1 MLEDIKQTFSKTI
14 RESINET
21 FLPMKEKIDALES
34 RFSAHWNAIENSRI
48 FCDKRMVEVNTETL
62 KTRKNIRENICCLSN
77 ELKNSFS
84 EIDAKEIVI
93 DQFVGQLIPLLS
105 IYNLVLFNNI
115 NNFILYTFSVF
126 FLFRLFDI
134 FKPYPINIIDK
145 KIKNGFGVMLDD
157 VLAGIYSVIVFFLIF
172 IVLNYV

>member
-1 MLEDIKQTFSKTI
+1 MYKKFNLLILTMFG
-14 RESINET
+14 
-21 FLPMKEKIDALES
+21 LG
-34 RFSAHWNAIENSRI
+34 NSRYAPGTVASFVTCLIYIVLFNYKVNILILIGSVSLI
-48 FCDKRMVEVNTETL
+48 FLYSIFILD
-62 KTRKNIRENICCLSN
+62 

-93 DQFVGQLIPLLS
+93 DEFVGQSIPLLS

-172 IVLNYV
+172 IVLNYVWN

>member
-1 MLEDIKQTFSKTI
+1 MFGLG
-14 RESINET
+14 
-21 FLPMKEKIDALES
+21 
-34 RFSAHWNAIENSRI
+34 NSRYAPGTVASFVTCLIYIVLFNYKVNILILIGSVSLI
-48 FCDKRMVEVNTETL
+48 FLYSIFILD
-62 KTRKNIRENICCLSN
+62 

-93 DQFVGQLIPLLS
+93 DEFVGQSIPLLS

>member
-1 MLEDIKQTFSKTI
+1 MFGLG
-14 RESINET
+14 
-21 FLPMKEKIDALES
+21 
-34 RFSAHWNAIENSRI
+34 NSRYAPGTVASFVTCLIYIVLFNYRVNILILIGLVSLI
-48 FCDKRMVEVNTETL
+48 FLYSIFILD
-62 KTRKNIRENICCLSN
+62 

-93 DQFVGQLIPLLS
+93 DEFVGQSIPLLS
-105 IYNLVLFNNI
+105 IYNLGLFNNI
-115 NNFILYTFSVF
+115 NNFILYALSVF

-172 IVLNYV
+172 IGLNYV

>member
-1 MLEDIKQTFSKTI
+1 MYKKFNLLILTMFG
-14 RESINET
+14 
-21 FLPMKEKIDALES
+21 LG
-34 RFSAHWNAIENSRI
+34 NSRYAPGTVASFVTCLIYIVLFNYKVNILILIGLVSLI
-48 FCDKRMVEVNTETL
+48 FLYSIFILD
-62 KTRKNIRENICCLSN
+62 

-93 DQFVGQLIPLLS
+93 DEFVGQSIPLLS

-172 IVLNYV
+172 IGLNYV

>member
-1 MLEDIKQTFSKTI
+1 MYKKFNLLILTMFG
-14 RESINET
+14 
-21 FLPMKEKIDALES
+21 LG
-34 RFSAHWNAIENSRI
+34 NSRYAPGTVASFVTCLIYITLFNYKVNILILIGSVSLI
-48 FCDKRMVEVNTETL
+48 FLYSIFILD
-62 KTRKNIRENICCLSN
+62 

-93 DQFVGQLIPLLS
+93 DEFVGQSIPLLS

-115 NNFILYTFSVF
+115 NNFILYALSVF
-126 FLFRLFDI
+126 FLFRLFDV

>member
-1 MLEDIKQTFSKTI
+1 MYKKFNLLILTMFG
-14 RESINET
+14 
-21 FLPMKEKIDALES
+21 LG
-34 RFSAHWNAIENSRI
+34 NSRYAPGTVASFVTCLIYIALFNYKINILILIGSVSLI
-48 FCDKRMVEVNTETL
+48 FLYSIFILD
-62 KTRKNIRENICCLSN
+62 

-93 DQFVGQLIPLLS
+93 DEFVGQSIPLLS

-157 VLAGIYSVIVFFLIF
+157 VFAGIYSVIVFFSIF
-172 IVLNYV
+172 IVLNYVWN

>member
-1 MLEDIKQTFSKTI
+1 MFGLG
-14 RESINET
+14 
-21 FLPMKEKIDALES
+21 
-34 RFSAHWNAIENSRI
+34 NSRYAPGTVASFVTCLIYIVLFNYKVNILILIGSVSLI
-48 FCDKRMVEVNTETL
+48 FLYSIFILD
-62 KTRKNIRENICCLSN
+62 

-93 DQFVGQLIPLLS
+93 DEFVGQSIPLLS

-126 FLFRLFDI
+126 FLFRLFDV

>member
-1 MLEDIKQTFSKTI
+1 LD
-14 RESINET
+14 
-21 FLPMKEKIDALES
+21 
-34 RFSAHWNAIENSRI
+34 
-48 FCDKRMVEVNTETL
+48 
-62 KTRKNIRENICCLSN
+62 

-93 DQFVGQLIPLLS
+93 DEFVGQSIPLLS

-172 IVLNYV
+172 IGLNYV

>member
-1 MLEDIKQTFSKTI
+1 MFGLG
-14 RESINET
+14 
-21 FLPMKEKIDALES
+21 
-34 RFSAHWNAIENSRI
+34 NSRYAPGTVASFVTCLIYITLFNYKVNILILIGLVSLI
-48 FCDKRMVEVNTETL
+48 FLYSIFILD
-62 KTRKNIRENICCLSN
+62 

-93 DQFVGQLIPLLS
+93 DEFVGQSIPLLS

-115 NNFILYTFSVF
+115 NNFILYAFSTF

-172 IVLNYV
+172 IGLNYV

>member
-1 MLEDIKQTFSKTI
+1 LD
-14 RESINET
+14 
-21 FLPMKEKIDALES
+21 
-34 RFSAHWNAIENSRI
+34 
-48 FCDKRMVEVNTETL
+48 
-62 KTRKNIRENICCLSN
+62 

-93 DQFVGQLIPLLS
+93 DEFVGQSIPLLS

>member
-1 MLEDIKQTFSKTI
+1 MYKKFNLLILTMFG
-14 RESINET
+14 
-21 FLPMKEKIDALES
+21 LG
-34 RFSAHWNAIENSRI
+34 NSRYAPGTVASFVTCLIYIVLFNYKVNILMLIGLVSLI
-48 FCDKRMVEVNTETL
+48 FLYSIFILD
-62 KTRKNIRENICCLSN
+62 

-93 DQFVGQLIPLLS
+93 DEFVGQSIPLLS

-115 NNFILYTFSVF
+115 NNFILYAFSVF

-157 VLAGIYSVIVFFLIF
+157 VLAGIYSIIVFFLIF
-172 IVLNYV
+172 IVLNYVWN

>member
-1 MLEDIKQTFSKTI
+1 MCKKFNLLILTMFG
-14 RESINET
+14 
-21 FLPMKEKIDALES
+21 LG
-34 RFSAHWNAIENSRI
+34 NSRYAPGTVASFVTCLIYIVLFNYKVNILILIGSVSLI
-48 FCDKRMVEVNTETL
+48 FLYSIFILD
-62 KTRKNIRENICCLSN
+62 

-93 DQFVGQLIPLLS
+93 DEFVGQSIPLLS

>member
-1 MLEDIKQTFSKTI
+1 MYKKFNLLILTMFG
-14 RESINET
+14 
-21 FLPMKEKIDALES
+21 LG
-34 RFSAHWNAIENSRI
+34 NSRYAPGTVASFVTCLIYIALFNYKVNILILIGSVSLI
-48 FCDKRMVEVNTETL
+48 FLYSIFILD
-62 KTRKNIRENICCLSN
+62 

-93 DQFVGQLIPLLS
+93 DEFVGQSIPLLS

-115 NNFILYTFSVF
+115 NNFILYAFSVF
-126 FLFRLFDI
+126 FLFRLFDV

>member
-1 MLEDIKQTFSKTI
+1 MFGLG
-14 RESINET
+14 
-21 FLPMKEKIDALES
+21 
-34 RFSAHWNAIENSRI
+34 NSRYAPGTVASFVTCLIYIVLFNYKVNILILIGSVSLI
-48 FCDKRMVEVNTETL
+48 FLYSIFILD
-62 KTRKNIRENICCLSN
+62 

-84 EIDAKEIVI
+84 KIDAKEIVI
-93 DQFVGQLIPLLS
+93 DEFVGQSIPLLS

-115 NNFILYTFSVF
+115 NNFILYALSVF
-126 FLFRLFDI
+126 FLFRLFDV

>member
-1 MLEDIKQTFSKTI
+1 MFGLG
-14 RESINET
+14 
-21 FLPMKEKIDALES
+21 
-34 RFSAHWNAIENSRI
+34 NSRYAPGTVASFVTCLIYIVLFNYKVNILILIGLVSLI
-48 FCDKRMVEVNTETL
+48 FLYSIFILD
-62 KTRKNIRENICCLSN
+62 

-93 DQFVGQLIPLLS
+93 DEFVGQSIPLLS

-172 IVLNYV
+172 IGLNYV

>member
-1 MLEDIKQTFSKTI
+1 MFGLG
-14 RESINET
+14 
-21 FLPMKEKIDALES
+21 
-34 RFSAHWNAIENSRI
+34 NSRYAPGTVASFVTCLIYIVLFNYKVNILILIGLVSLI
-48 FCDKRMVEVNTETL
+48 FLYSIFILD
-62 KTRKNIRENICCLSN
+62 

-84 EIDAKEIVI
+84 KIDAKEIVI
-93 DQFVGQLIPLLS
+93 DEFVGQSIPLLS

-145 KIKNGFGVMLDD
+145 KVKNGFGVMLDD

>member
-1 MLEDIKQTFSKTI
+1 MYKKFNLLILTMFG
-14 RESINET
+14 
-21 FLPMKEKIDALES
+21 LG
-34 RFSAHWNAIENSRI
+34 NSRYAPGTVASFVTCLIYIVLFNYKVNILILIGLVSLI
-48 FCDKRMVEVNTETL
+48 FLYSIFILD
-62 KTRKNIRENICCLSN
+62 

-93 DQFVGQLIPLLS
+93 DEFVGQSIPLLS

-145 KIKNGFGVMLDD
+145 KI
-157 VLAGIYSVIVFFLIF
+157 
-172 IVLNYV
+172 

>member
-1 MLEDIKQTFSKTI
+1 MYKKFNLLILTMFG
-14 RESINET
+14 
-21 FLPMKEKIDALES
+21 LG
-34 RFSAHWNAIENSRI
+34 NSRYAPGTVTSFVTCLIYIALFNYKVNILILIGSVSLI
-48 FCDKRMVEVNTETL
+48 FLYSIFILD
-62 KTRKNIRENICCLSN
+62 

-93 DQFVGQLIPLLS
+93 DEFVGQSIPLLS

>member
-1 MLEDIKQTFSKTI
+1 MYKKFNLLILTMFG
-14 RESINET
+14 
-21 FLPMKEKIDALES
+21 LG
-34 RFSAHWNAIENSRI
+34 NSRYAPGTVASFVTCLIYIALFNYKVNILILIGSVSLI
-48 FCDKRMVEVNTETL
+48 FLYSIFILD
-62 KTRKNIRENICCLSN
+62 
-77 ELKNSFS
+77 ELKKSFS

-93 DQFVGQLIPLLS
+93 DEFVGQSIPLLS

-115 NNFILYTFSVF
+115 NNFILYALSVF
-126 FLFRLFDI
+126 FLFRLFDV

>member
-1 MLEDIKQTFSKTI
+1 MYKKFNLLILTMFG
-14 RESINET
+14 
-21 FLPMKEKIDALES
+21 LG
-34 RFSAHWNAIENSRI
+34 NSRYAPGTVASFVTCLIYIALFNYKVNILILIGSVSLI
-48 FCDKRMVEVNTETL
+48 FLYSIFILD
-62 KTRKNIRENICCLSN
+62 

-93 DQFVGQLIPLLS
+93 DEFVGQSIPLLS

-115 NNFILYTFSVF
+115 NNFILYALSVF
-126 FLFRLFDI
+126 FLFRLFDV

-172 IVLNYV
+172 IGLNYVWN

>member
-1 MLEDIKQTFSKTI
+1 MFGLG
-14 RESINET
+14 
-21 FLPMKEKIDALES
+21 
-34 RFSAHWNAIENSRI
+34 NSRYAPGTVASFVTCLIYIVLFNYKVNILILIGLVSLI
-48 FCDKRMVEVNTETL
+48 FLYSIFILD
-62 KTRKNIRENICCLSN
+62 

-93 DQFVGQLIPLLS
+93 DEFVGQSIPLLS

-115 NNFILYTFSVF
+115 NNFILYVFSVF

-172 IVLNYV
+172 IGLNYV

>member
-1 MLEDIKQTFSKTI
+1 MFGLG
-14 RESINET
+14 
-21 FLPMKEKIDALES
+21 
-34 RFSAHWNAIENSRI
+34 NSRYAPGTVASFVTCLIYITLFNYKVNILILLGSVSLI
-48 FCDKRMVEVNTETL
+48 FLYSIFILD
-62 KTRKNIRENICCLSN
+62 

-93 DQFVGQLIPLLS
+93 DEFVGQSIPLIS

>member
-1 MLEDIKQTFSKTI
+1 MFGLG
-14 RESINET
+14 
-21 FLPMKEKIDALES
+21 
-34 RFSAHWNAIENSRI
+34 NSRYAPGTVASFVTCLIYITLFNYKVNILILIGSVSLI
-48 FCDKRMVEVNTETL
+48 FLYSIFILD
-62 KTRKNIRENICCLSN
+62 

-93 DQFVGQLIPLLS
+93 DEFVGQSIPLLS

-115 NNFILYTFSVF
+115 NNFILYALSVF
-126 FLFRLFDI
+126 FLFRLFDV

>member
-1 MLEDIKQTFSKTI
+1 MFGLG
-14 RESINET
+14 
-21 FLPMKEKIDALES
+21 
-34 RFSAHWNAIENSRI
+34 NSRYAPGTVASFVTCLIYIALFNYKVNILILIGLVILI
-48 FCDKRMVEVNTETL
+48 FLYSIFILD
-62 KTRKNIRENICCLSN
+62 

-93 DQFVGQLIPLLS
+93 DEFVGQSIPLLS